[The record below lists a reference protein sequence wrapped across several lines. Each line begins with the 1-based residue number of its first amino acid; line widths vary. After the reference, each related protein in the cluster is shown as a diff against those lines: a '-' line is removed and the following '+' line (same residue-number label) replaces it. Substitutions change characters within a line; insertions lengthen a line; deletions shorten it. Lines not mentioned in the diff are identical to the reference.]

1 MQQAPLYLSN
11 PGLVNALGS
20 DRESVASALWQ
31 ADTSGMVEETGWI
44 PQRSIPVGRAQGQ
57 LPDIPAHLSRFNSR
71 NNQLLLAA
79 ALQIQT
85 EIEAAIAQYG
95 PHRVGVVLG
104 TSTSGIAETEQAL
117 RVMAQSGELPAA
129 YDYAQHEFGSPSR
142 FLSEYFGLTA
152 LAYTV
157 STACTSSAKAF
168 QSARNLIRHQLCDA
182 VIVGGVDSLCHLTF
196 NGFHALESISSSLCN
211 PMSAN
216 RAGINIGEGAAVFVI
231 SRSAAAFQL
240 LGIGESSDAW
250 HISSPHP
257 QGTGAKQ
264 AMQYAL
270 QDADLSASDIWYLN
284 LHATATPKNDAMESL
299 AVAEVFSAGVACSGT
314 KPYTGH
320 TLGAAGATEIALCAL
335 AIQAGKLPVHHW
347 DGEVDADMPALNL
360 VTAATD
366 AGTRAGEGAPRI
378 CMSNS
383 FAFGGS
389 NASVILGAG
398 L

>member
-1 MQQAPLYLSN
+1 MQQASIYLSH
-11 PGLVNALGS
+11 PGIINALGS
-20 DRESVASALWQ
+20 GRESIAAALWQ
-31 ADTSGMVEETGWI
+31 ADTSGMVDETGWI
-44 PQRSIPVGRAQGQ
+44 PQRTIPVGRAQGQ
-57 LPDIPAHLSRFNSR
+57 LPDIPPHLRKFDSR

-79 ALQIQT
+79 TLQIQA
-85 EIEAAIAQYG
+85 EIEAAIAQFG

-104 TSTSGIAETEQAL
+104 TSTSGIAETEAAL
-117 RVMAQSGELPAA
+117 RVMRTTGELPET

-168 QSARNLIRHQLCDA
+168 QSARNLIRHRLCDA
-182 VIVGGVDSLCHLTF
+182 VIVGGVDSLCNLTF
-196 NGFHALESISSSLCN
+196 NGFHALESISSTLCN
-211 PMSAN
+211 PMSVN
-216 RAGINIGEGAAVFVI
+216 RSGINIGEGAALFVMRRDA
-231 SRSAAAFQL
+231 SPFQL

-257 QGTGAKQ
+257 EGTGAKQ

-270 QDADLSASDIWYLN
+270 QDAALSASDIWYLN

-299 AVAEVFSAGVACSGT
+299 AVAEIFSAGVPCSGT

-320 TLGAAGATEIALCAL
+320 TLGAAGATEIAICAL
-335 AIQAGKLPVHHW
+335 AIQDGKMPAHHW
-347 DGEVDADMPALNL
+347 DGCADTEMPALNL
-360 VTAATD
+360 VTAETATD
-366 AGTRAGEGAPRI
+366 AVAPRI